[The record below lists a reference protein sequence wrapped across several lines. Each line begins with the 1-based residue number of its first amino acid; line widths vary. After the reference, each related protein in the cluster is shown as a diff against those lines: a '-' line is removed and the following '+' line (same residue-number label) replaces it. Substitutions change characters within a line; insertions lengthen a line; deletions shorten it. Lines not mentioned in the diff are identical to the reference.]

1 MARQMDFDK
10 KIESLKSKIE
20 KKHEELK
27 KLKAELEAF
36 KSKKASTDY
45 KALVDYMEQNNLTAE
60 EVLESIK
67 GNSEESDKETEQ
79 SEGLPDS
86 NPVSN

>member
-27 KLKAELEAF
+27 KLKAELEAV

>member
-27 KLKAELEAF
+27 KLKAELEAV

-60 EVLESIK
+60 EVLKSIK

>member
-27 KLKAELEAF
+27 KLKAELEAV

-45 KALVDYMEQNNLTAE
+45 KALVDYMEQNDLTAE

-86 NPVSN
+86 NPVSS

>member
-27 KLKAELEAF
+27 KLKAELEAV

-67 GNSEESDKETEQ
+67 GNSEESNKETEQ

>member
-20 KKHEELK
+20 KRHEELK
-27 KLKAELEAF
+27 KLKAELEEV

-45 KALVDYMEQNNLTAE
+45 KALVEYMEQNNLTAE

-67 GNSEESDKETEQ
+67 GNSEESGKETEQ

-86 NPVSN
+86 NPDSN